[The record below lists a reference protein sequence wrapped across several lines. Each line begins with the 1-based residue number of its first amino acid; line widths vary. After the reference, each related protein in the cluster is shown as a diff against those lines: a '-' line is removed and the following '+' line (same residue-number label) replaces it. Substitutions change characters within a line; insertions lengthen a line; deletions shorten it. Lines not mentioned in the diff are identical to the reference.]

1 MRCAGKFFLL
11 LFYIGY
17 IEDVIHVYGI
27 CVQISQQQSIV
38 ILLKMISRYLS
49 FCEKML
55 LLVKN
60 YDITPIMVV
69 DGENL
74 KAKEKEDERRR
85 E

>member
-1 MRCAGKFFLL
+1 M
-11 LFYIGY
+11 
-17 IEDVIHVYGI
+17 YGI
-27 CVQISQQQSIV
+27 CVQISPQQSIF
-38 ILLKMISRYLS
+38 ILLKVISRYLS

-55 LLVKN
+55 LLFKN

-74 KAKEKEDERRR
+74 KAKAKEDERRR

>member
-1 MRCAGKFFLL
+1 M
-11 LFYIGY
+11 FYVGY
-17 IEDVIHVYGI
+17 IEDAIHVYGI
-27 CVQISQQQSIV
+27 CVQISPQQSTF
-38 ILLKMISRYLS
+38 ILLKVISRYLS

-55 LLVKN
+55 LLFKN

-74 KAKEKEDERRR
+74 KAKAKEDERRR